1 MIALLVTAFLT
12 GCAFSPPDCASG
24 YERDGQGE
32 CQSLVDVQ
40 EAEEAEGN
48 LEIAVYAET
57 AGIVLAD
64 DCLGDVVLEVDAASI
79 DGVLSCSFVGEIGAT
94 LGGEVF
100 QGTISGMLDDAGVAN
115 GSLVLELG
123 VFGVLESDWS
133 GQRSEGQLEGSF
145 VGTMNVEIGAL
156 EAEVDYSGSFDAES

>member
-1 MIALLVTAFLT
+1 MIALLVAAFLT

-32 CQSLVDVQ
+32 CQSLV
-40 EAEEAEGN
+40 EEAEGN
-48 LEIAVYAET
+48 LEIAVNAET

-64 DCLGDVVLEVDAASI
+64 DCLGDVVIEVDAASI

-94 LGGEVF
+94 LDGEVF
-100 QGTISGMLDDAGVAN
+100 EGTISGMLDEAGVAN
-115 GSLVLELG
+115 GNLVLELG

-156 EAEVDYSGSFDAES
+156 EAAVDYSGSFDAES